1 MIFMGNNNS
10 TGFKGKW
17 IVVNLAIALAV
28 VVVLLAAA
36 IIFLNRF
43 TKHNQELTV
52 PDLSNLTASEA
63 AYVAHKAGMRTEVTD
78 SVYVKR
84 MKKGAVYRQNPP
96 AGAKVKEGR
105 RISLTI
111 NAVVAKK
118 VTMPNLIGY
127 SMRQAKAELL
137 SRGLVLGNLIYVE
150 DIATNNVLRQLMKN
164 REIEPGSR
172 IDSESVIDLV
182 VGLNSDAAGTY
193 VPELIGLKRLS
204 AVDAIHDNSLNL
216 GRIKFDDSVKTY
228 EDSLNAVVYKQEPE
242 VADQPL
248 AMGETVS
255 IYLTI
260 NPSRIPVRE

>member
-1 MIFMGNNNS
+1 MGNNNS

-150 DIATNNVLRQLMKN
+150 DIATT
-164 REIEPGSR
+164 
-172 IDSESVIDLV
+172 
-182 VGLNSDAAGTY
+182 TY
-193 VPELIGLKRLS
+193 S
-204 AVDAIHDNSLNL
+204 AS
-216 GRIKFDDSVKTY
+216 
-228 EDSLNAVVYKQEPE
+228 
-242 VADQPL
+242 
-248 AMGETVS
+248 
-255 IYLTI
+255 
-260 NPSRIPVRE
+260 

>member
-1 MIFMGNNNS
+1 MGNNNS

-105 RISLTI
+105 RE
-111 NAVVAKK
+111 
-118 VTMPNLIGY
+118 G
-127 SMRQAKAELL
+127 L
-137 SRGLVLGNLIYVE
+137 SR
-150 DIATNNVLRQLMKN
+150 
-164 REIEPGSR
+164 
-172 IDSESVIDLV
+172 
-182 VGLNSDAAGTY
+182 
-193 VPELIGLKRLS
+193 
-204 AVDAIHDNSLNL
+204 
-216 GRIKFDDSVKTY
+216 
-228 EDSLNAVVYKQEPE
+228 
-242 VADQPL
+242 
-248 AMGETVS
+248 
-255 IYLTI
+255 
-260 NPSRIPVRE
+260 